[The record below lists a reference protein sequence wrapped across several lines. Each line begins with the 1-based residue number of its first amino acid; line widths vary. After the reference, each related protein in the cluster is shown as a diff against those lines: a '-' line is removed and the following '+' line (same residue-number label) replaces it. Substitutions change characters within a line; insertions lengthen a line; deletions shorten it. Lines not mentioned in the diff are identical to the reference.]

1 MMDKTDLKSMWDNAY
16 ITCQDVMYDKV
27 NVEKVINMNHCKA
40 ISKILSDVKLK
51 ILVSVMI
58 LILYFSLMVYAFVYL
73 DLDLSVYSLVP
84 LTLAGLFI
92 LTITTSEIIR
102 FIVLAKSADNM
113 TVKESSICFRK
124 KLDRIK
130 TIDFLFYLVFLYLFA
145 ILIVSGYLKDIGG
158 VRNLSWSN
166 EILPVPLLG
175 IFILMLLII
184 PWFIKYQHNQ
194 RYKNIYLDL
203 NKSASILNGDA

>member
-1 MMDKTDLKSMWDNAY
+1 MDKTDLKSMWDNVHF
-16 ITCQDVMYDKV
+16 TSQDVIYDKV
-27 NVEKVINMNHCKA
+27 SVEKATTMNHCKA

-51 ILVSVMI
+51 ILVSTMI
-58 LILYFSLMVYAFVYL
+58 LIIYIGLMVYAFVYL

-92 LTITTSEIIR
+92 LAQTTSEFIR
-102 FIVLAKSADNM
+102 FLVLAKSADNM
-113 TVKESSICFRK
+113 SIKESSLYFRK

-130 TIDFLFYLVFLYLFA
+130 TIDFLSYLVFLYLFA
-145 ILIVSGYLKDIGG
+145 TLVLFGYLKDIGG

-175 IFILMLLII
+175 VFILMLLII
-184 PWFIKYQHNQ
+184 PWLIKYQHNQ
-194 RYKNIYLDL
+194 RYKNIYLNL

>member
-1 MMDKTDLKSMWDNAY
+1 MDKTELKSMWDNAHF
-16 ITCQDVMYDKV
+16 TSQDIIYDKV
-27 NVEKVINMNHCKA
+27 SVEKAITLNHCKA

-51 ILVSVMI
+51 ILVSTMI
-58 LILYFSLMVYAFVYL
+58 LIIYIGLMVYAFGYL

-102 FIVLAKSADNM
+102 LIVLEKSADNM
-113 TVKESSICFRK
+113 SVKESLLFFRK
-124 KLDRIK
+124 KLDRIRK
-130 TIDFLFYLVFLYLFA
+130 IDFLSYLVFLYLFTA
-145 ILIVSGYLKDIGG
+145 LIVYSYLTDIGG
-158 VRNLSWSN
+158 IKNLSWDN

-175 IFILMLLII
+175 IIILMLLVI

-194 RYKNIYLDL
+194 RYRNIYLDL
-203 NKSASILNGDA
+203 NKSTSILNGDA

>member
-1 MMDKTDLKSMWDNAY
+1 MDKTDLKSMWDNAHLPG
-16 ITCQDVMYDKV
+16 QDVIYDKV
-27 NVEKVINMNHCKA
+27 SVEKAITMNHCKT

-51 ILVSVMI
+51 ILVSAMI
-58 LILYFSLMVYAFVYL
+58 LFIYIGLMVYALVYL
-73 DLDLSVYSLVP
+73 DLELSVYSLFP

-92 LTITTSEIIR
+92 LAITTSEIIR
-102 FIVLAKSADNM
+102 LIVLSKSADNM
-113 TVKESSICFRK
+113 SVKESSLYFRK

-130 TIDFLFYLVFLYLFA
+130 TIDFMSYLVFLYLLA

-158 VRNLSWSN
+158 VRNLSLRN

-184 PWFIKYQHNQ
+184 PWFIKYQHNK
-194 RYKNIYLDL
+194 RYKNIYLNL
-203 NKSASILNGDA
+203 NKSANILNGDA